1 MTRLLLVR
9 HGLTDWNAAQRFQGQ
24 CDIPLNQAG
33 QRQASALAE
42 RLAGESFQAIVTSDL
57 QRAQATAQ
65 AIAACQTCPVVI
77 EARLREIGFGDWEGL
92 TYAEIAICD
101 PSGLVAWEED
111 ILENAPPGGETLN
124 QLAGRV
130 QAALDELL
138 LAHEGETLLLVGS
151 RRAAAGVGLPGVG
164 SPAGNVLAFSPV
176 AGVAV
181 RDCRLPARCDCQPA
195 QQHLPPGRMKS
206 YHSCTQINSD
216 RRR

>member
-57 QRAQATAQ
+57 QRAQATTQ

-77 EARLREIGFGDWEGL
+77 EPRLREIGFGDWEGL

-101 PSGLVAWEED
+101 PSGLVAWEGD
-111 ILENAPPGGETLN
+111 ILENAPPGGETLK

-130 QAALDELL
+130 QVALDELL
-138 LAHEGETLLLVGS
+138 LAHEGETLLLVAHGGPLQVLVCL
-151 RRAAAGVGLPGVG
+151 ALGLPPEMYWHFHLSPG
-164 SPAGNVLAFSPV
+164 SLSEI
-176 AGVAV
+176 AV
-181 RDCRLPARCDCQPA
+181 YPQGAIVNLLNDTC
-195 QQHLPPGRMKS
+195 HLEA
-206 YHSCTQINSD
+206 
-216 RRR
+216 

>member
-9 HGLTDWNAAQRFQGQ
+9 HGLTDWNAAQRFQGH

-42 RLAGESFQAIVTSDL
+42 RLAGEFFQAIVTSDL
-57 QRAQATAQ
+57 QRAQATAL

-138 LAHEGETLLLVGS
+138 LAHEGETLLLVAHGGPLQVLVCL
-151 RRAAAGVGLPGVG
+151 ALGLPLEMYWHFHLSPG
-164 SPAGNVLAFSPV
+164 SLSEI
-176 AGVAV
+176 AV
-181 RDCRLPARCDCQPA
+181 YPQGAIVNLLNDTC
-195 QQHLPPGRMKS
+195 HLEE
-206 YHSCTQINSD
+206 
-216 RRR
+216 

>member
-33 QRQASALAE
+33 QRQAFALAA
-42 RLAGESFQAIVTSDL
+42 RLAGESLQAIVTSDL

-65 AIAACQTCPVVI
+65 AIVACQTCPVVI
-77 EARLREIGFGDWEGL
+77 EGRLREIGFGDWEGL

-101 PSGLVAWEED
+101 PSGLAAWEED

-138 LAHEGETLLLVGS
+138 LAHEGKTLLLVAHG
-151 RRAAAGVGLPGVG
+151 GPLQVLVCLVLGLPPEMYWHFHLSPG
-164 SPAGNVLAFSPV
+164 SLSEI
-176 AGVAV
+176 AV
-181 RDCRLPARCDCQPA
+181 YPQGAIVNLLNDTR
-195 QQHLPPGRMKS
+195 HLE
-206 YHSCTQINSD
+206 
-216 RRR
+216 